1 MREKKFELT
10 SAPVSRRRHDTH
22 ITPPERTQHAPKF
35 PLYDVW
41 YIMSDVISE
50 YQKWK
55 QQGEDLR
62 VQAKQAMEARFRTLL
77 TEAAQISEEY
87 RADFGAQL
95 KPPVQITAFRYKTGV
110 KGKKPAPKKTAAAA
124 PPPAPTAPAAKPNPK
139 VARLQKRIAAAKKK
153 LDDAKSAGAPTRP
166 MEDKIYEME
175 DDLRLLTQA

>member
-1 MREKKFELT
+1 
-10 SAPVSRRRHDTH
+10 
-22 ITPPERTQHAPKF
+22 
-35 PLYDVW
+35 
-41 YIMSDVISE
+41 MSDVISD

-87 RADFGAQL
+87 RADFGAAL
-95 KPPVQITAFRYKTGV
+95 KPPPTITSFRYKTGI
-110 KGKKPAPKKTAAAA
+110 KAKKPATKKAAAA
-124 PPPAPTAPAAKPNPK
+124 PPAPPAPAAKPNPK
-139 VARLQKRIAAAKKK
+139 VASLQKRLMTAKKK

-166 MEDKIYEME
+166 IEDKIYEME

>member
-1 MREKKFELT
+1 
-10 SAPVSRRRHDTH
+10 
-22 ITPPERTQHAPKF
+22 
-35 PLYDVW
+35 
-41 YIMSDVISE
+41 MSDVISD

-87 RADFGAQL
+87 RADFGASL

-110 KGKKPAPKKTAAAA
+110 KAKKPAAKKAPAPVAA
-124 PPPAPTAPAAKPNPK
+124 PAPAAKPSPK
-139 VARLQKRIAAAKKK
+139 VVGLQKRLAAARKK

-166 MEDKIYEME
+166 IEDKIYEME

>member
-1 MREKKFELT
+1 
-10 SAPVSRRRHDTH
+10 
-22 ITPPERTQHAPKF
+22 
-35 PLYDVW
+35 
-41 YIMSDVISE
+41 MSDVISD

-110 KGKKPAPKKTAAAA
+110 KAKKPAAKKGAAVA
-124 PPPAPTAPAAKPNPK
+124 PAPAPAPAAKPNPK
-139 VARLQKRIAAAKKK
+139 VVSLQKRLAAAKKK
-153 LDDAKSAGAPTRP
+153 LDDAKSAGTATRP
-166 MEDKIYEME
+166 IEDKIYEME